1 MQKSTYR
8 SIPSRVGRE
17 RRPDPRDLDGYARK
31 SAARPRPDDGH
42 LPLFPRL
49 ADPED
54 VAARIAESWDQEFAA
69 AGGLRRDFA
78 AGARTRL
85 RHWATARDR
94 GGLPMTFEARFRSE
108 VAKRVS
114 ARLDAWLR
122 PAP

>member
-1 MQKSTYR
+1 MEKFTHR
-8 SIPSRVGRE
+8 SIPPRVGCDLRPHPRE
-17 RRPDPRDLDGYARK
+17 LSGYARK
-31 SAARPRPDDGH
+31 SVARPRPDDG
-42 LPLFPRL
+42 PVFPRL

-78 AGARTRL
+78 ASARTRL
-85 RHWATARDR
+85 RHWALARDG

-114 ARLDAWLR
+114 ARLDAWMR
-122 PAP
+122 PGP